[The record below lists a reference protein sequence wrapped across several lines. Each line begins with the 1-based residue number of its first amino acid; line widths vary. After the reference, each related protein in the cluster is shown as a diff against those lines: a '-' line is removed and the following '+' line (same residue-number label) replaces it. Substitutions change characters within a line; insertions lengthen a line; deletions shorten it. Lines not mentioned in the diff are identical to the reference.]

1 MGSRDVAQPT
11 RDSGVR
17 PDAVTP
23 GKSYALCRAPWL
35 RCVALVTLIAGWSGA
50 PALAGQHGRLYDERT
65 AAVVVQQLVDRGRT
79 RLAIAAPVDVV
90 VVATNARLASVQPR
104 REAPGRFVLSIEAR
118 FLGALE
124 PDDLEA
130 VVAHELGHVWIYTH
144 RPYLQTEQLAN
155 RIAMRLV
162 SRQRL
167 ERVYEQMW
175 NATALPSGLASF
187 LGVDA
192 AASNEI
198 ETAAH
203 GADALAAAQRQP

>member
-1 MGSRDVAQPT
+1 M
-11 RDSGVR
+11 
-17 PDAVTP
+17 
-23 GKSYALCRAPWL
+23 
-35 RCVALVTLIAGWSGA
+35 
-50 PALAGQHGRLYDERT
+50 
-65 AAVVVQQLVDRGRT
+65 VVVQQLVDRGRT

-198 ETAAH
+198 AAAAR
-203 GADALAAAQRQP
+203 GADALAAAQHQP